1 MLESLINS
9 ELEKVLTWLCANK
22 LSLNID
28 KSNFAILHPIQRK
41 LPKQVMLS
49 INNQMLTQ
57 ETFIRYLG
65 VYIDY
70 NISWKMHITNISKKN
85 QEKYRHS
92 F

>member
-9 ELEKVLTWLCANK
+9 ELEKVHTWLCANR

-28 KSNFAILHPIQRK
+28 KSNFVIFRPIQRK
-41 LPKQVMLS
+41 LPKQVILP

-57 ETFIRYLG
+57 ETSIRYLG

-70 NISWKMHITNISKKN
+70 NANWKTHIIYIFLKKSR
-85 QEKYRHS
+85 EA
-92 F
+92 